1 MKVREAGTVQE
12 NQENT
17 GLLSVRRMRTEDS
30 MALEALER
38 LCFSDVWHAG
48 TGEKMAQ
55 NGLDEVWLLE
65 DQKGVLCGYINYRFL
80 AGEGELMRIAVHPSA
95 RGRGYARKLMAQM
108 EKAATQNEVR
118 NLTLEV
124 RAGSHAA
131 IKLYKSYGF
140 ECEAVRKAYYRE
152 PVEDALIMWRRQ
164 HERIT
169 T

>member
-1 MKVREAGTVQE
+1 MQRK
-12 NQENT
+12 QENT
-17 GLLSVRRMRTEDS
+17 DAIDIRRIHAGDGKTI
-30 MALEALER
+30 EALER

-48 TGEKMAQ
+48 MWEGMVQ

-65 DQKGVLCGYINYRFL
+65 DQDAKLWGYINFRFL

-95 RGRGYARKLMAQM
+95 RGGGYARKLMVQM
-108 EKAATQNEVR
+108 EKSAAQNGVKD
-118 NLTLEV
+118 LTLEV
-124 RAGSHAA
+124 RAGNYAA
-131 IKLYKSYGF
+131 IKLYKSCGF
-140 ECEAVRKAYYRE
+140 ECEATRKAYYRE